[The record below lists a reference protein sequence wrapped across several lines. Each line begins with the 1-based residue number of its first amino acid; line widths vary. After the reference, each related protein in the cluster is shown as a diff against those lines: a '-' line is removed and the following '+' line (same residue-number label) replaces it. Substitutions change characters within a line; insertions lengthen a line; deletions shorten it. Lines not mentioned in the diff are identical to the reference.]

1 MLNEIINLLKRD
13 NLMVQALDECYEMV
27 DLCRTMLNAS
37 ITSLRESDNA
47 EIALDIGALDKKLN
61 AFERDVRR
69 KVMTHLSLTRSTDIS
84 SGLILVSIVIDLE
97 RIGDYAKN
105 IYQIAQAHPSRL
117 NAGPIEDQVKEIE
130 TVAADHFKRSM
141 IAFKEGDVEA
151 ARELMSSYKADISS
165 VCADLERQLV
175 AGEVDLPAAE
185 AVAVALY
192 LRFIK
197 RISSH
202 ARNLV
207 SAIVNPFP
215 RIGYKEKTGK

>member
-84 SGLILVSIVIDLE
+84 SGLILVSVVIDLE

-105 IYQIAQAHPSRL
+105 IYQISQAHPARL
-117 NAGPIEDQVKEIE
+117 HAGPIEDQVKEIE
-130 TVAADHFKRSM
+130 TVAADHFSRSM
-141 IAFKEGDVEA
+141 VAFKEGDVEA

-165 VCADLERQLV
+165 VCADIENKLV
-175 AGEVDLPAAE
+175 RGDVDLPAAE

-192 LRFIK
+192 MRFIK